1 MIKTFKDFDR
11 ELNGQKIYEAIDDDI
26 RDENDDDIFTEED
39 VVVPN
44 MISDNKF
51 LLKISKIVLKRL
63 DAADLG
69 TFGVHPFIITIDNV
83 PGVYFYNC
91 DNPSMNIVICR
102 NTYGKHAYLF
112 KKFNIGG
119 ENIADLVLS
128 TTKLGFSDII
138 DQLISNLTPNAIEE
152 GMICEWVEGS
162 FNYSEKDVAKVAD
175 MNIDIRQTIV
185 NLLKDDSANAVAKKI
200 FNNNTIEPF
209 DKLYT
214 AIESIYGRVNQ
225 SNVKKVVDIFDRA
238 LNKKTDHEEV
248 FNVLNDC
255 KFGGKTAI
263 SSASGVPA
271 MISDDMEEF
280 EDTYKKR
287 LEEDTKEYKKSLD
300 RIYEMAV
307 SMCRYVK
314 QNGDLNDDDW
324 SAMPSRA
331 MIITGKGGIGK
342 SESIMRA
349 VKDEGLVE
357 NRDYYN
363 MTSGSTAIQSLFKKL
378 YAYNGK
384 LLIFDDSGELFNS
397 TYKMNMWK
405 HALDPDIEK
414 SDIELS
420 RAITGDKSADSRM
433 YVPSGKTRQERY
445 FLEVGHSSI
454 EEKSKFYKKRFDEM
468 EKKYRDE
475 TGDRSALSTAQRN
488 EFYENI
494 DIEWNKHEEEK
505 EPLMPNKFKYKGV
518 VIIVSNDTRESFKKE
533 VGAGNWSA
541 IVDRMRSFDLHPMPE
556 SIWEVIK
563 ENILKQR
570 DMSESDLPSRM
581 CIVPRDMADEFIEEV
596 ETLIKIPKYREMTWR
611 LVGGKMNLILNGAK
625 GRAHWKEDL
634 RDFMD
639 ITK

>member
-26 RDENDDDIFTEED
+26 RENDDEIFTEED

-119 ENIADLVLS
+119 ENVADLVLS

-162 FNYSEKDVAKVAD
+162 FNYSEKDVEKVAN
-175 MNIDIRQTIV
+175 MPIAVRQTIV

-200 FNNNTIEPF
+200 FNNNTAEPF
-209 DKLYT
+209 ATLYT